1 MNDDDFKLL
10 RGFADRWTDRR
21 TFVNVESLSR
31 LKKVLIMI
39 CKTLA
44 LVDKCNGTH
53 CSLTNVSSIILSNV
67 SYHCSTLLSL
77 FIIVFV
83 CDIHVQYSTVCAQYS
98 IAWLPCSSVSVV

>member
-1 MNDDDFKLL
+1 M
-10 RGFADRWTDRR
+10 TDGQTDGR

-53 CSLTNVSSIILSNV
+53 CSLSMSPLLFCQNV
-67 SYHCSTLLSL
+67 SYHCSTILSL

-83 CDIHVQYSTVCAQYS
+83 CDIHV
-98 IAWLPCSSVSVV
+98 